1 MLFVLLCMPCLPKN
15 NVLKVILPCGR
26 YQTSTFY
33 GWNIVH
39 STYTR
44 FINLLSH
51 WRTLVLSSL
60 LAVVNSVHV
69 NMGVWAEFHIYL
81 TDMAVSWACVCVTF
95 REITRCFHSQCSISY
110 SYQQCTS
117 VPVSP
122 YFLQYLPFLEC
133 THPSRCEVVSV
144 VFISSSAMANDAEH
158 LFRYLLAVC
167 MSLEKCPFS
176 SPCTFMYGVG
186 FVVHLGVVFYTSE
199 YWILFSVRLASIF
212 HQSAVL
218 SGCCCPWGA
227 VL

>member
-1 MLFVLLCMPCLPKN
+1 MLGIIKTITGPSLYSAQTLCSALSLGICLFQALHIRGVIMLFVLLCMPCLPKN
-15 NVLKVILPCGR
+15 DVLKVVLPCGR

-51 WRTLVLSSL
+51 WTLVLSSL

-122 YFLQYLPFLEC
+122 YFLQYLPF
-133 THPSRCEVVSV
+133 P
-144 VFISSSAMANDAEH
+144 ISW
-158 LFRYLLAVC
+158 
-167 MSLEKCPFS
+167 
-176 SPCTFMYGVG
+176 MY
-186 FVVHLGVVFYTSE
+186 
-199 YWILFSVRLASIF
+199 
-212 HQSAVL
+212 
-218 SGCCCPWGA
+218 PP
-227 VL
+227 